1 MIKLNE
7 ISFVY
12 PDLSGIFVPFI
23 SLIVLIIGMIGTT
36 IYFAILELKNKGE
49 K

>member
-1 MIKLNE
+1 MILNE

-12 PDLSGIFVPFI
+12 PDLSEIFVPFI
-23 SLIVLIIGMIGTT
+23 LLIVLIIAMIGTT
-36 IYFAILELKNKGE
+36 IYFVKIELKNKGE

>member
-1 MIKLNE
+1 MTLNE

-12 PDLSGIFVPFI
+12 PDLNEIFVPFI
-23 SLIVLIIGMIGTT
+23 LLIALIIGMIGTT
-36 IYFAILELKNKGE
+36 IYFGKVELKNKGE